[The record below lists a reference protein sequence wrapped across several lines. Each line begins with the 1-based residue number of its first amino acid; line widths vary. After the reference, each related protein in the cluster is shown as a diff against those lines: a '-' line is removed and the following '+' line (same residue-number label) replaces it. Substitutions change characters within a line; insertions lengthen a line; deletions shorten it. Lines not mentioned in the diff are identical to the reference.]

1 MGSAV
6 QIRSSRPLHYLI
18 SHVKKRGCLFFR
30 PYNLKPLFLITND
43 DGFRSEGIRVLARR
57 LKTQGEVFIVAPE
70 EERSAVSHALTIRD
84 PVRITE
90 KSPKIFAVHGT
101 PADCV
106 ILAVRAILPR
116 KPDLVI
122 SGINHGRNLGDD
134 IMYSGTV
141 AGAREACYLDLP
153 AFSIS
158 QIMSRRKANFNIAA
172 QIAAQLAQ
180 RMMEVGLPNGT
191 FLNINIPPDCTPL
204 GVKWTRQGVRIS
216 RSSLSECPGPRGNRF
231 YWIGEDKVTGD
242 SHLEE
247 GSDYEAIRE
256 GYISI
261 TPLQRDQTSYQVLKS
276 SKGATLLKNLIGF

>member
-1 MGSAV
+1 VADCILGP
-6 QIRSSRPLHYLI
+6 II
-18 SHVKKRGCLFFR
+18 
-30 PYNLKPLFLITND
+30 LKPLILITND
-43 DGFRSEGIRVLARR
+43 DGYRSEGIRILARR
-57 LKTQGEVFIVAPE
+57 LEMEAEVFIVAPE

-90 KSPKIFAVHGT
+90 ISPKVFAVHGT

-106 ILAVRAILPR
+106 ILAVRTVLPR
-116 KPDLVI
+116 KPDLVV

-158 QIMSRRKANFNIAA
+158 QNLSRHKANFGIAAEVSA
-172 QIAAQLAQ
+172 QIAE
-180 RMMEVGLPNGT
+180 RIMKEGLPDGT
-191 FLNINIPPDCTPL
+191 FLNINVPADSKPL
-204 GVKWTRQGVRIS
+204 GMKWTHQGARIS

-231 YWIGEDKVTGD
+231 YWIGEDKAAEESD
-242 SHLEE
+242 MEE
-247 GSDYEAIRE
+247 GSDYEAIKK

-261 TPLQRDQTSYQVLKS
+261 TPLQRDQTSYIVLN
-276 SKGATLLKNLIGF
+276 NLDRLGF